1 MSPNDQ
7 QLVELLKSKGYSISK
22 VAKIMKENGLK
33 KAGRPNGTQDVG
45 RMAIRRMLDKYGKTP
60 DKQLLAEN
68 MIDEIERW
76 RQQLSN

>member
-7 QLVELLKSKGYSISK
+7 QLVDLLKSKGYSISK

-33 KAGRPNGTQDVG
+33 KAGRPNGTKDVG